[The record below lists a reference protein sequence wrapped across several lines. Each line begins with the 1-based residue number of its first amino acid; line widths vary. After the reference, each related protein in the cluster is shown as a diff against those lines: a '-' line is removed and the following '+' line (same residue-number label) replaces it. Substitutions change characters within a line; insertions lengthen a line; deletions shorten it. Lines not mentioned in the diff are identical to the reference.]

1 MTAKTDFLEQ
11 LVHFTTGARVEFALF
26 AIVLVTEKVVPNER
40 IVYQTLQNNIH
51 EARLTEI

>member
-1 MTAKTDFLEQ
+1 MTAETDFLEQ